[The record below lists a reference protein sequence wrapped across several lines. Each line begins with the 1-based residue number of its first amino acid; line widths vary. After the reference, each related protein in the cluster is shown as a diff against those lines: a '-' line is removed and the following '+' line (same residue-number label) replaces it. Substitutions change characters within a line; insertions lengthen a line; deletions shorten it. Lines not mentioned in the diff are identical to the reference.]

1 MGADRERARLIENKC
16 IVRDCEVAYS
26 PSTPAPPSSSGPE
39 GERQIGLETHY
50 SGTYMRV
57 EEKRVHAPGEGLGYV
72 MVSDDTSST
81 AGNHI
86 PRLFKYSYSGM
97 AGSSPPFSCLRC
109 SVCSACSDSTLRTQ
123 RAVTATANGGYQ
135 YKMIASHYLNGLL
148 TDGDTD
154 EIACGDN
161 DVKLTV
167 TLQSA
172 RPT

>member
-1 MGADRERARLIENKC
+1 
-16 IVRDCEVAYS
+16 
-26 PSTPAPPSSSGPE
+26 
-39 GERQIGLETHY
+39 
-50 SGTYMRV
+50 
-57 EEKRVHAPGEGLGYV
+57 
-72 MVSDDTSST
+72 MVSDDTPST